1 MNIEWANEKIEL
13 DVMAKYEIQYLVNDM
28 LESIADGGESE
39 KELTREVLNA
49 VTGYMLNNM
58 NRGF

>member
-1 MNIEWANEKIEL
+1 MNTEWASEKIEL

-28 LESIADGGESE
+28 LESIANGGESE
-39 KELTREVLNA
+39 KELTREALNV

>member
-1 MNIEWANEKIEL
+1 MNIKWANENIEL
-13 DVMAKYEIQYLVNDM
+13 DVMAKYEIQYLITDM

-39 KELTREVLNA
+39 KELTREALNS
-49 VTGYMLNNM
+49 VTSYMLNNM

>member
-1 MNIEWANEKIEL
+1 MYIEWASEKIEL

-39 KELTREVLNA
+39 KELTREALNA

>member
-28 LESIADGGESE
+28 LESISSGGESE
-39 KELTREVLNA
+39 KELTREALNA

>member
-28 LESIADGGESE
+28 LESISSGGESE
-39 KELTREVLNA
+39 KELTRVALNA

>member
-13 DVMAKYEIQYLVNDM
+13 DVMAKYEIQYLVNNM
-28 LESIADGGESE
+28 LESIVDGGESE
-39 KELTREVLNA
+39 KELTREALNA

>member
-1 MNIEWANEKIEL
+1 MNIKWANENIEL
-13 DVMAKYEIQYLVNDM
+13 TVMAKYEIQYLVNDM

-39 KELTREVLNA
+39 KELTRQALNA
-49 VTGYMLNNM
+49 VTSYMLNNM

>member
-1 MNIEWANEKIEL
+1 
-13 DVMAKYEIQYLVNDM
+13 MAKYEIQYLVNDM
-28 LESIADGGESE
+28 LESIANGGESE
-39 KELTREVLNA
+39 KELTREALNA